1 MDQRDFRQVIA
12 RNVRVA
18 RAAKD
23 ISQEALADEAGV
35 DRSYMSRIER
45 GVTWVGVEILVK
57 LATVLEVEPHELL
70 VPPPKRGR
78 RG

>member
-1 MDQRDFRQVIA
+1 MEPPDFRQVIA

-18 RAAKD
+18 RAARG
-23 ISQEALADEAGV
+23 ISQEALADGAGV

-57 LATVLEVEPHELL
+57 LASVLEVEPHELL
-70 VPPPKRGR
+70 MPPPERKR
-78 RG
+78 

>member
-1 MDQRDFRQVIA
+1 MEQRDFRQVIA

-57 LATVLEVEPHELL
+57 LATVLEVEPYELL

-78 RG
+78 RP

>member
-1 MDQRDFRQVIA
+1 MERLDFRQVIA
-12 RNVRVA
+12 RNVRIA

-23 ISQEALADEAGV
+23 LSQEALADEAGI

-57 LATVLEVEPHELL
+57 LAAVLEVEPHELL
-70 VPPPKRGR
+70 MPPLKQKR
-78 RG
+78 